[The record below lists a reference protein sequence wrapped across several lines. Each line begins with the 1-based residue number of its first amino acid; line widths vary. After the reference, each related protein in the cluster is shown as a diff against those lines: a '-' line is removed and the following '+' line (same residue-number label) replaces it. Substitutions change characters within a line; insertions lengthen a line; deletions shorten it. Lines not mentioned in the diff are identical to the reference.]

1 MRNLLEGPIAE
12 SAQTFRRRVRSG
24 AWTGQT
30 AGVVPGAQQAN
41 FAIVQQSAADAFSAF
56 CAANPKPCPVLA
68 KTNPGDRAMPALGVD
83 IDVARD
89 VPAYRVFRNG
99 ERAELLENLDGIWRE
114 DLVAFA
120 LGCSFSFEAAMEQV
134 GIPVR
139 HAQRGKNTSMYVTS
153 IETVPVSP
161 FSGPMVVSMRPI
173 RPEKLDQVQELCAAF
188 PYAHGAPVHAGDPAQ
203 IGISDV
209 HNPDFGDPP
218 DIEEGEVCVFWA
230 CGVTPQMALRNAQL
244 EIAITHE
251 PGHMLV
257 TDLDAASP
265 DLSQWLSLQSVN
277 QPLYSAKGG

>member
-1 MRNLLEGPIAE
+1 MRNPLHGPIAK
-12 SAQTFRRRVRSG
+12 SAQAFRGQVRSG

-30 AGVVPGAQQAN
+30 AGAVPGAQQAN
-41 FAIVQQSAADAFSAF
+41 FAIVPQAAATAFTDF
-56 CAANPKPCPVLA
+56 CAANPKPCPLLGQ
-68 KTNPGDRAMPALGVD
+68 TLPGDTAMPALGRD

-89 VPAYRVFRNG
+89 VPAYRVFRHG
-99 ERAELLENLDGIWRE
+99 KRAERLDNLDGVWRD

-120 LGCSFSFEAAMEQV
+120 LGCSFSFEAAMEQA

-139 HAQRGKNTSMYVTS
+139 HAQMGKNTSMYITS
-153 IETVPVSP
+153 IQTNPVPP

-173 RPEKLDQVQELCAAF
+173 RPDQLDQVRALCSGF
-188 PYAHGAPVHAGDPAQ
+188 PFAHGAPVHVGDPAV

-209 HNPDFGDPP
+209 QHPDFGDPP

-230 CGVTPQMALRNAQL
+230 CGVTPQMALSNARL

-265 DLSQWLSLQSVN
+265 DLQQWLSLQT
-277 QPLYSAKGG
+277 L